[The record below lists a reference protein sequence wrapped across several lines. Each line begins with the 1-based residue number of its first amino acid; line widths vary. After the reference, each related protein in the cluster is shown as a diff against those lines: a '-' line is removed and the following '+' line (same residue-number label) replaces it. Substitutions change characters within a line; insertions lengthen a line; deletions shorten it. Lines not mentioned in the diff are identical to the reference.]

1 MRKVVF
7 RLAVVVVALLL
18 VAPTGI
24 IAQGPVTQNLA
35 QTKTIYV
42 VPMRGGLDH
51 YVTNELVQW
60 GRFQITMDPQQA
72 NALLTETT
80 KVNIRAIMTD
90 PQKVPKAFS
99 TRGTLFLI
107 DPRTLQVLWS
117 VYKKPNEP
125 FILGGDKSN
134 PELAHD
140 MISAF
145 RKDLGAQN
153 QK

>member
-1 MRKVVF
+1 MREVTFKI
-7 RLAVVVVALLL
+7 AVTFISMLF
-18 VAPTGI
+18 VAPVI
-24 IAQGPVTQNLA
+24 VAQGPIAQTLA

-42 VPMRGGLDH
+42 VPMRGGMDH
-51 YVTNELVQW
+51 YLTNELVQW
-60 GRFQITMDPQQA
+60 GRFQITVNPQQA
-72 NALLTETT
+72 DALLSETT
-80 KVNIRAIMTD
+80 KVNIAAIMTD
-90 PQKVPKAFS
+90 PQKVQKAFS
-99 TRGTLFLI
+99 TKGTLFLI

-140 MISAF
+140 MISAL

>member
-1 MRKVVF
+1 MREVAF
-7 RLAVVVVALLL
+7 RIAVAVISLLF
-18 VAPTGI
+18 VAPVI
-24 IAQGPVTQNLA
+24 VAQAPIAQTLA

-42 VPMRGGLDH
+42 VPMRGGMDH
-51 YVTNELVQW
+51 YLTNELVQW
-60 GRFQITMDPQQA
+60 GRFQITVNPQQA
-72 NALLTETT
+72 DALLSETT
-80 KVNIRAIMTD
+80 KVNIGALMTD
-90 PQKVPKAFS
+90 PQKVQKAFS
-99 TRGTLFLI
+99 TKGTLFLI
-107 DPRTLQVLWS
+107 DPRTHQVLWS

-140 MISAF
+140 MISAL